1 MRSVFTIFLCIFSGI
16 FSYAQDINALIK
28 EGNRLEAVPDE
39 RAAFHKF
46 KEVLKLKAT
55 NIYALNKC
63 SELCSRIGQRETKNT
78 KLRDDYYT
86 AARIYAET
94 ALKIEPNN
102 SESNCVMAIAL
113 GRSSLAKSGKEKI
126 ITAREIKKYVDIALA
141 YDPKNFKAW
150 HVMGRW
156 QFEISNLNGLE
167 RSLVKILYGGLPAAS
182 IKQSIYA
189 FEKARTLRPE
199 FLLNYFEM
207 AKAYKDND
215 NEAKAIAYLQLMV
228 TLPNQTEDD
237 PNIKEMG
244 RRLLKDW
251 Q

>member
-1 MRSVFTIFLCIFSGI
+1 M
-16 FSYAQDINALIK
+16 YAQDINALIK

-39 RAAFHKF
+39 KAAFRKF
-46 KEVLKLKAT
+46 KEVLKLSAT

-78 KLRDDYYT
+78 KLRDEYYL
-86 AARIYAET
+86 AAKIYAQT
-94 ALKIEPNN
+94 ALKIDPNN
-102 SESNCVMAIAL
+102 SEANCVMAIAL
-113 GRSSLAKSGKEKI
+113 GRSSMSKSGKEKI
-126 ITAREIKKYVDIALA
+126 LNAREVKKYVDAALIN
-141 YDPKNFKAW
+141 DPKNFKAW
-150 HVMGRW
+150 HVLGRW

-167 RSLVKILYGGLPAAS
+167 RSLVKVLYGGLPPAT
-182 IKQSIYA
+182 IKQSITA
-189 FEKARTLRPE
+189 FEKARVLRPE

-215 NEAKAIAYLQLMV
+215 NLAKAIAYLQLMF

-244 RRLLKDW
+244 RRLLKEW
-251 Q
+251 QKYNYPSQGILRSLN